1 MMNTNCAVQ
10 SFNSI
15 FLITEITG
23 SYFDNLLTLIQ
34 FKVRTNLPSLNPTL
48 HNSIKFKH
56 FIKRKTNICIWNV
69 VLLSPTLSVLL
80 SAANTACVSPCKVI
94 GAPSTLLSIHNR
106 CPPHHMP

>member
-80 SAANTACVSPCKVI
+80 SAANTSLCVAV
-94 GAPSTLLSIHNR
+94 
-106 CPPHHMP
+106 